1 MFVKT
6 DAKLAKKMV
15 KPSPYWKTE
24 DETLMS
30 PVHQSHVRFRCFFSK
45 MINFALYL
53 HGLLCAENNVFKSKN
68 MITFGYKNKFGGF
81 LRAVAAIAIG
91 LVMVISRTDAMVLAV
106 RIIAAF
112 LLASGIVSFL
122 IGYRDRQNGQRPLMG
137 VNGSVDILVALLI
150 FIFPQFVAGLIVY
163 LIGFA
168 LLGFG
173 IFQLIALV
181 SANKVMKVGVF
192 GFVMP
197 VLVLLAGAFL
207 LARPAFIGTAI
218 GTVAGIALIVYG
230 VSELVSSWK
239 MKQAI
244 EEYDIKF
251 PQQPQVDKSE
261 EPVSGVKDV
270 DYEKVDE
277 Q

>member
-1 MFVKT
+1 
-6 DAKLAKKMV
+6 
-15 KPSPYWKTE
+15 
-24 DETLMS
+24 
-30 PVHQSHVRFRCFFSK
+30 
-45 MINFALYL
+45 
-53 HGLLCAENNVFKSKN
+53 
-68 MITFGYKNKFGGF
+68 MITFGYKNKFSGF

-122 IGYRDRQNGQRPLMG
+122 VGYRDRQNGQRPLMG
-137 VNGSVDILVALLI
+137 VNGAVDILVALLI
-150 FIFPQFVAGLIVY
+150 FLFPQFVAGLIVY

-207 LARPAFIGTAI
+207 LARPAFLGTAV
-218 GTVAGIALIVYG
+218 GTVAGVALIVYG
-230 VSELVSSWK
+230 LSELVSSWK
-239 MKQAI
+239 MKQAMD
-244 EEYDIKF
+244 EYDIRF
-251 PQQPQVDKSE
+251 PQQPEMKDAQKPASE
-261 EPVSGVKDV
+261 VKDV